1 MNKQILVT
9 CALACASLLAGPAYS
24 QTSESAEAAPA
35 PRKDPAKMSVADISQ
50 CMQANIV
57 DRGSLRDFDLTST
70 DREGKVRTLKMKVF
84 WKPAKDGG
92 TERMTLQV
100 LQPEAYAH
108 SAYLVVSKPDAD
120 DVYLYLPAL
129 NRVQRV
135 TGDDLAQPLWG
146 TDFTYTEVK
155 QVQGM
160 LQDGDSKRTED
171 RTVFNRQAFVIDTAT
186 DFEQTGYTLVR
197 TFVDHESCTI
207 LKTELFGVGNSL
219 IKVLDADLNT
229 LLEVPP
235 YWLMLGYTMKDM
247 RADTHTDLKLSDV
260 FLLERLPE
268 ALFTPEGFYLPH
280 E

>member
-1 MNKQILVT
+1 MKKQTSIV
-9 CALACASLLAGPAYS
+9 CVLACASLLAGPSYA
-24 QTSESAEAAPA
+24 QTEESEAAPP
-35 PRKDPAKMSVADISQ
+35 PRKDPATMSVADISE
-50 CMQANIV
+50 CMQTNIV

-70 DREGKVRTLKMKVF
+70 DREGKTRTLKMKVF

-92 TERMTLQV
+92 AERMTLQV
-100 LQPEAYAH
+100 LEPADYAR
-108 SAYLVVSKPDAD
+108 SAYLVVSKPEAD

-129 NRVQRV
+129 SRVQRV

-171 RTVFNRQAFVIDTAT
+171 RTVFNRPVFVIDTTT
-186 DFEQTGYTLVR
+186 DFEQTGYTMVR
-197 TFVDHESCTI
+197 TFVDQQSCTI
-207 LKTELFGVGNSL
+207 LKTELFGISNSL
-219 IKVLDADLNT
+219 VKVLDADLNT

-235 YWLMLGYTMKDM
+235 YWLMLGYTMKDL
-247 RADTHTDLKLSDV
+247 RAGTHTDLKLSDV